1 MWCLSTSH
9 QVRKA
14 SMFFF
19 QPFRSR
25 SGIWWS
31 LLHSCHPYQVLRT
44 VHPEWIIPH
53 LWKSQLKR
61 KWPEIF
67 DRIIELQKY
76 VLAKHSMKSFGN
88 FIQELTALIPES
100 CCANII
106 IKAMNNGDRSAPLV
120 NISLNEICG
129 MSFIFS
135 CSALI
140 SSISEWTSTLP
151 RSQFNALV
159 ARSSSSLSKSKNLG
173 DSGQNGKVTTWCI
186 QKNQY
191 IQ

>member
-1 MWCLSTSH
+1 MKKFWS
-9 QVRKA
+9 
-14 SMFFF
+14 F
-19 QPFRSR
+19 Q
-25 SGIWWS
+25 
-31 LLHSCHPYQVLRT
+31 H
-44 VHPEWIIPH
+44 
-53 LWKSQLKR
+53 
-61 KWPEIF
+61 
-67 DRIIELQKY
+67 D
-76 VLAKHSMKSFGN
+76 
-88 FIQELTALIPES
+88 LTALIPES

-106 IKAMNNGDRSAPLV
+106 IKAMNNGDLSAPLV

-173 DSGQNGKVTTWCI
+173 DSGQNGKVTTWYI
-186 QKNQY
+186 RKKNQN
-191 IQ
+191 IQYQYAWKNVSMIVCFICIIKGLVPGIALESLSVQKE